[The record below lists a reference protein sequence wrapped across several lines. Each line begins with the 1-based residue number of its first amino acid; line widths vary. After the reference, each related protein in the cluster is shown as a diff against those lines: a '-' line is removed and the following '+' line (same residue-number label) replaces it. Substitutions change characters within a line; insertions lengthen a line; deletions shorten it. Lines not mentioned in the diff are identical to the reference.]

1 MTEPTKTLIFVAVA
15 ILALGAGF
23 LGTGVEDSFDPEQL
37 VGDELTA
44 EFDVEAPKRLQIVKF
59 DTSTTE
65 TRDFEVTQENDLW
78 VISSKEGYPADAVEQ
93 MADAATGLVGLKI
106 LRIAASS
113 QAEHEKFGVVDPLSK
128 GLNANSEGVG
138 IRVTMVGDDDENLID
153 LIIGDEVK
161 NTPTQRYVRK
171 GTQDV
176 VYVVELDT
184 ESLSTDFSDWIEKDL
199 LKISPFDIRQVHIDD
214 YSAELT
220 LGIVDGMLQPRID
233 WERRGELTFSY
244 DSEKSEWNAEQLNR
258 FDMGKRQFVEA
269 PVTEEEELK
278 EQTLNDLRDAL
289 DDLQIVDV
297 VRKPEGLS
305 ADLKAG
311 EDFLNNR
318 EAQEDLVSR
327 GFAPVG
333 GDLEILSS
341 EGEVVVTMK
350 DGVEY
355 LLRFGGLQLEGEGAG
370 ESEEG
375 VNRYL
380 FITAR
385 LNEEV
390 LEEPEYE
397 KLPPLPAGTEEE
409 SEGEEASTTA
419 DDAEAEEATSE
430 SSEEEEEEQ
439 EPTEKESVT
448 EESSPEESSS
458 EAPEPEDTETDKTPD
473 EEASEEEAPEDGSSE
488 EADDAETEEAAT
500 EEAQPKQPT
509 LEEIKADRERIKL
522 ENQRKRDEYND
533 QRKAAR
539 QRVKELNERF
549 GDWYYVIDNS
559 VYKKIHLSRKDLI
572 VKKEADEEKEE
583 SEDAPA
589 NPLSGLPSLPGQE

>member
-244 DSEKSEWNAEQLNR
+244 DSEKSEWNAEQLKR

-397 KLPPLPAGTEEE
+397 KLPPLPAGAEAE

-419 DDAEAEEATSE
+419 DDAEAEEATAE
-430 SSEEEEEEQ
+430 SSEEEEEEEEQ
-439 EPTEKESVT
+439 EPTEKESAT
-448 EESSPEESSS
+448 EESSPE
-458 EAPEPEDTETDKTPD
+458 APEPENTETDKTP
-473 EEASEEEAPEDGSSE
+473 EKEASEEEAPEDGSSE
-488 EADDAETEEAAT
+488 EAEDAES

-559 VYKKIHLSRKDLI
+559 VYKKIHLGRKDII
-572 VKKEADEEKEE
+572 VKKEADEEQEE
-583 SEDAPA
+583 GEDAPA